1 MPASIDYMNARR
13 EASPA
18 SGGTNDARRENERA
32 ADTARQRDGALTDNE
47 RNAEVAWQAVRD
59 LQRELQEAR
68 EILAAAMS
76 AKHQAGTD
84 CPVCQARRAAQAARS
99 ARFRQRNKATTE
111 NDSNDAIPF

>member
-18 SGGTNDARRENERA
+18 SGGANHKRRENERA
-32 ADTARQRDGALTDNE
+32 ADTARQRDAALTDNE

-68 EILAAAMS
+68 EILAAAMT

-99 ARFRQRNKATTE
+99 ARFRQRNKTNGE
-111 NDSNDAIPF
+111 PDNDAIPF